1 MGLADW
7 NGLSRQQAIQEMLHC
22 CGSRRWA
29 EAMADRRPHG
39 AIEDLLS
46 TADSIWLGLQDE
58 DWLEAFRCH
67 PRIGESKSAHASER
81 ALNLS
86 TQEQSEA
93 QRASEDE
100 RLALAAGNLDYE
112 GFYGFRFIVCA
123 SGRSASEIL
132 ANLRSRLNRERR
144 IELMEAAEQ
153 QRQITQL
160 RIKRWLER

>member
-1 MGLADW
+1 
-7 NGLSRQQAIQEMLHC
+7 
-22 CGSRRWA
+22 
-29 EAMADRRPHG
+29 MADGRPHVT
-39 AIEDLLS
+39 AVALLS
-46 TADSIWLGLQDE
+46 AADSIWLGLQEE

-81 ALNLS
+81 ALELS
-86 TQEQSEA
+86 TLEQSKA
-93 QRASEDE
+93 LRASEED

-112 GFYGFRFIVCA
+112 SLYGFTFIVCA

-144 IELMEAAEQ
+144 MELMEAAEQ

>member
-1 MGLADW
+1 
-7 NGLSRQQAIQEMLHC
+7 
-22 CGSRRWA
+22 
-29 EAMADRRPHG
+29 MADRRPHVTS
-39 AIEDLLS
+39 EDLLS
-46 TADSIWLGLQDE
+46 AADNIWLGLQDE

-67 PRIGESKSAHASER
+67 PRIGEGKSAHASER
-81 ALNLS
+81 ALEHS

-93 QRASEDE
+93 QRASEGE

-112 GFYGFRFIVCA
+112 SLYGFTFIVCA

>member
-7 NGLSRQQAIQEMLHC
+7 NGLSSQQAMQEMLHC

-29 EAMADRRPHG
+29 EAMADGRPHVTVV
-39 AIEDLLS
+39 ALLS
-46 TADSIWLGLQDE
+46 AADSIWLGLQEE

-67 PRIGESKSAHASER
+67 PRIGEGKSAHASER
-81 ALNLS
+81 ALKLS
-86 TQEQSEA
+86 TLEQSKA
-93 QRASEDE
+93 QRASEED

-112 GFYGFRFIVCA
+112 SLYGFTFIVCA

-144 IELMEAAEQ
+144 MELMEAVEQ